1 MKLSSIF
8 VSPLA
13 LLIVDLRNEHADS
26 VHYIE
31 GWEGWYHAEHWW
43 GRRLIY
49 RWGADR
55 YICVSFDE
63 GNARIQG
70 KTVCK

>member
-31 GWEGWYHAEHWW
+31 G
-43 GRRLIY
+43 
-49 RWGADR
+49 
-55 YICVSFDE
+55 
-63 GNARIQG
+63 
-70 KTVCK
+70 